1 MEHIL
6 AALALIAI
14 ISSFIILIAY
24 TIHKKIHRQECLER
38 AYANYLLEEQHEQ
51 WIRDSYNEYNYRDEL
66 EDEYHAIKHK
76 DDYNPRDDPKI
87 IKQD

>member
-1 MEHIL
+1 ME
-6 AALALIAI
+6 
-14 ISSFIILIAY
+14 
-24 TIHKKIHRQECLER
+24 EER
-38 AYANYLLEEQHEQ
+38 EQ

-76 DDYNPRDDPKI
+76 DDYNMWDDPKI